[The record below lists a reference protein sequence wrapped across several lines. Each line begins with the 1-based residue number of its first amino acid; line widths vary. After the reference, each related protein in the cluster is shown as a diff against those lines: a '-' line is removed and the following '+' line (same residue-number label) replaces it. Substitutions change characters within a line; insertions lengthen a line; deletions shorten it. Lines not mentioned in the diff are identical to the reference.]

1 MTPLIEC
8 TDVTKK
14 FGDFTALSRL
24 NLTVPQGVVYGYLG
38 PNGAGKSTTI
48 RMLMGLSRPTSGRV
62 RVLGQDPT
70 DPGVRGRI
78 GYLPGELRLD
88 DRLTIGQTLASWG
101 RLRGLTDTAHRDD
114 LVQRFGIDPS
124 RKVRG
129 LSTGNHRKVGLVGAF
144 MARPELLILDEPTN
158 GLDPLMQQVF
168 LTAVEEARD
177 NGQSVLLSSHILS
190 EVERV
195 ADQVAVLQG
204 GRLAASGPTKEL
216 RRRAA
221 QRFHIA
227 FAEGEEVPLTGLAA
241 LDGAS
246 AVERR
251 SPDGQ
256 EVSLAWAGSPDA
268 LLAFL
273 AGRRIT
279 TLTAPEPDLEEAF
292 LEYYQNDAPAGGRGA
307 AAEEPAGPVRQGVSG
322 GS

>member
-1 MTPLIEC
+1 MTPLRDVTPLIEC

-24 NLTVPQGVVYGYLG
+24 NLTVPRGVVYGYLG

-70 DPGVRGRI
+70 GPEVRRRI

-88 DRLTIGQTLASWG
+88 ERLTIGQTLTSWG
-101 RLRGLTDTAHRDD
+101 RLRGLADTAYRDE
-114 LVQRFGIDPS
+114 LAERFGVDPS
-124 RKVRG
+124 RQVRG
-129 LSTGNHRKVGLVGAF
+129 LSTGNRRKVGLVGAL

-168 LTAVEEARD
+168 LATVEEARN
-177 NGQSVLLSSHILS
+177 NGQSVLLSSHVLS

-195 ADQVAVLQG
+195 ADLVAVLQG
-204 GRLAASGPTKEL
+204 GRLAASGPTREL
-216 RRRAA
+216 RREAA
-221 QRFHIA
+221 QRFHIT
-227 FAEGEEVPLTGLAA
+227 FAEGQDVPLTALAA
-241 LDGAS
+241 LAGAS

-251 SPDGQ
+251 RPESR
-256 EVSLAWAGSPDA
+256 EVSLAWTGSPDG
-268 LLAFL
+268 LLRFL
-273 AGRRIT
+273 ADHRIA

-292 LEYYQNDAPAGGRGA
+292 LEYYQQDAPDRRN
-307 AAEEPAGPVRQGVSG
+307 PRPLSPTRD
-322 GS
+322 GSP

>member
-48 RMLMGLSRPTSGRV
+48 RMLMGLSRPTSGQV

-70 DPGVRGRI
+70 DPEVRRRI

-88 DRLTIGQTLASWG
+88 ERLTIGQTLASWG
-101 RLRGLTDTAHRDD
+101 RLRGLTDTAYRDE

-124 RKVRG
+124 RRVRG
-129 LSTGNHRKVGLVGAF
+129 LSTGNRRKVGLVGAF

-168 LTAVEEARD
+168 LATVEEARAG
-177 NGQSVLLSSHILS
+177 GQSVLLSSHILS

-195 ADQVAVLQG
+195 ANLVAVLQG
-204 GRLAASGPTKEL
+204 GRLAASGPTREL

-221 QRFHIA
+221 QRFHIT
-227 FAEGEEVPLTGLAA
+227 FAEGEDVPLAA
-241 LDGAS
+241 LAGLEGAS
-246 AVERR
+246 DVERR
-251 SPDGQ
+251 DPEGPL
-256 EVSLAWAGSPDA
+256 VSLAWAGSPDA
-268 LLAFL
+268 LLKLL
-273 AGRRIT
+273 AGHRIT

-292 LEYYQNDAPAGGRGA
+292 LEYYQRDVPGSREAEADAPSA
-307 AAEEPAGPVRQGVSG
+307 AAGPVR
-322 GS
+322 

>member
-48 RMLMGLSRPTSGRV
+48 RMLMGLSRPTSGQV

-70 DPGVRGRI
+70 DPEVRRRI

-88 DRLTIGQTLASWG
+88 ERLTIGQTLTSWG
-101 RLRGLTDTAHRDD
+101 RLRGLTDTAYRDE
-114 LVQRFGIDPS
+114 LVQRFGVDPS
-124 RKVRG
+124 RRVRG
-129 LSTGNHRKVGLVGAF
+129 LSTGNRRKVGLVGAF

-168 LTAVEEARD
+168 LATVEEARAG
-177 NGQSVLLSSHILS
+177 GQSVLLSSHILS

-195 ADQVAVLQG
+195 ADLVAVVQG
-204 GRLAASGPTKEL
+204 GRLAASGPTREL

-227 FAEGEEVPLTGLAA
+227 FAEGEDVPLAA
-241 LDGAS
+241 LADLEGAS
-246 AVERR
+246 DVERR
-251 SPDGQ
+251 RPEGQ

-268 LLAFL
+268 LLTFL

-292 LEYYQNDAPAGGRGA
+292 LEYYRTAAPGSRDAG
-307 AAEEPAGPVRQGVSG
+307 AEESSPAAGPVR
-322 GS
+322 

>member
-24 NLTVPQGVVYGYLG
+24 NLTVPPGVIYGYLG

-48 RMLMGLSRPTSGRV
+48 RMLVGLSRPTSGQV

-70 DPGVRGRI
+70 DPEVRRRI

-88 DRLTIGQTLASWG
+88 ERLTIGQTLDSWG
-101 RLRGLTDTAHRDD
+101 RLRGLTDTTYRDE
-114 LVQRFGIDPS
+114 LVQRFGVDPS

-129 LSTGNHRKVGLVGAF
+129 LSTGNRRKVGLVGAF

-168 LTAVEEARD
+168 LSTTEEARA

-195 ADQVAVLQG
+195 ADLVAVLQG
-204 GRLAASGPTKEL
+204 GKLAASGPTQEL
-216 RRRAA
+216 RRQAA
-221 QRFHIA
+221 QRFHIT
-227 FAEGEEVPLTGLAA
+227 FAEGEEVPLAALAA
-241 LDGAS
+241 LEGAS
-246 AVERR
+246 KVERR
-251 SPDGQ
+251 LPEGQ
-256 EVSLAWAGSPDA
+256 EVSLAWAGSPDT
-268 LLAFL
+268 LVKFL
-273 AGRRIT
+273 AGHRIT

-292 LEYYQNDAPAGGRGA
+292 LEYYQQDVPGSRSA
-307 AAEEPAGPVRQGVSG
+307 AAEEPSPAADPVR
-322 GS
+322 

>member
-48 RMLMGLSRPTSGRV
+48 RMLMGLSRPTSGQV

-70 DPGVRGRI
+70 DPEVRRRI

-88 DRLTIGQTLASWG
+88 ERLTIGQTLASWG
-101 RLRGLTDTAHRDD
+101 RLRGLTDTAYRDE

-124 RKVRG
+124 RRVRG
-129 LSTGNHRKVGLVGAF
+129 LSTGNRRKVGLVGAF

-168 LTAVEEARD
+168 LATVEEARAG
-177 NGQSVLLSSHILS
+177 GQSVLLSSHILS

-195 ADQVAVLQG
+195 ADLVAVLQG
-204 GRLAASGPTKEL
+204 GRLAASGPTREL

-221 QRFHIA
+221 QRFHIT
-227 FAEGEEVPLTGLAA
+227 FAEGEDVPLAA
-241 LDGAS
+241 LAGLEGAS
-246 AVERR
+246 DVERR
-251 SPDGQ
+251 DPEGPL
-256 EVSLAWAGSPDA
+256 VSLAWAGSPDA
-268 LLAFL
+268 LLKLL
-273 AGRRIT
+273 AGHRIT

-292 LEYYQNDAPAGGRGA
+292 LEYYQRDVPGSREAEADAPSA
-307 AAEEPAGPVRQGVSG
+307 AGPVR
-322 GS
+322 

>member
-24 NLTVPQGVVYGYLG
+24 NLTVPQGVVHGYLG

-48 RMLMGLSRPTSGRV
+48 RMLMGLSRPTSGQV

-70 DPGVRGRI
+70 DPEVRRRI

-88 DRLTIGQTLASWG
+88 ERLTIGQTLASWG
-101 RLRGLTDTAHRDD
+101 RLRGLTDTAYRDE

-124 RKVRG
+124 RRVRG
-129 LSTGNHRKVGLVGAF
+129 LSTGNRRKVGLVGAF

-168 LTAVEEARD
+168 LATVEEARD

-195 ADQVAVLQG
+195 ADLVAVLQG
-204 GRLAASGPTKEL
+204 GRLAASGPTREL

-221 QRFHIA
+221 QRFHIT
-227 FAEGEEVPLTGLAA
+227 FAEGENVPLTALAGLE
-241 LDGAS
+241 GAS
-246 AVERR
+246 DVERR
-251 SPDGQ
+251 DPEGPL
-256 EVSLAWAGSPDA
+256 VSLAWAGSPDA
-268 LLAFL
+268 LLKLL
-273 AGRRIT
+273 AGHRIT

-292 LEYYQNDAPAGGRGA
+292 LEYYQRDVPGSRDAEAD
-307 AAEEPAGPVRQGVSG
+307 EPSAAGPVR
-322 GS
+322 

>member
-24 NLTVPQGVVYGYLG
+24 NLTVPHGVVYGYLG

-62 RVLGQDPT
+62 RVLGRPPT
-70 DPGVRGRI
+70 DPEVRGRI

-88 DRLTIGQTLASWG
+88 DRLTIHQTLVSWG
-101 RLRGLTDTAHRDD
+101 RLRGLADTAYRDE

-129 LSTGNHRKVGLVGAF
+129 LSTGNRRKVGLVGAF

-195 ADQVAVLQG
+195 ADRVAVLQG
-204 GRLAASGPTKEL
+204 GRLAASGPTHEL

-221 QRFHIA
+221 QRFHIT
-227 FAEGEEVPLTGLAA
+227 FAEGEDLPLAA
-241 LDGAS
+241 LSALGGAS

-251 SPDGQ
+251 TPEGQ
-256 EVSLAWAGSPDA
+256 EVSLAWAGSPDPLLS
-268 LLAFL
+268 LLA
-273 AGRRIT
+273 GHRIT

-292 LEYYQNDAPAGGRGA
+292 LEYYQNDVPDSRGA
-307 AAEEPAGPVRQGVSG
+307 AAEEPSPAVGPAR
-322 GS
+322 

>member
-114 LVQRFGIDPS
+114 LVQRFGVDPS

-129 LSTGNHRKVGLVGAF
+129 LSTGNRRKVGLVGAF

-216 RRRAA
+216 RRQAA

-227 FAEGEEVPLTGLAA
+227 FAEGEEVPLTGLAT

-292 LEYYQNDAPAGGRGA
+292 LEYYQNDAPAGRGTA
-307 AAEEPAGPVRQGVSG
+307 GEEPAGPVRQGVSG

>member
-129 LSTGNHRKVGLVGAF
+129 LSTGNRRKVGLVGAF

-292 LEYYQNDAPAGGRGA
+292 LEYYQNDAPVGRGA

>member
-8 TDVTKK
+8 TDVSKK

-24 NLTVPQGVVYGYLG
+24 NLTVPPGVVYGYLG

-70 DPGVRGRI
+70 APGVRRRI

-88 DRLTIGQTLASWG
+88 ERLTIGQTLTSWG
-101 RLRGLTDTAHRDD
+101 RLRGLTDTAYRDE
-114 LVQRFGIDPS
+114 LVRRFGVDPD
-124 RKVRG
+124 RQVRG
-129 LSTGNHRKVGLVGAF
+129 LSTGNRRKVGLVGAF

-168 LTAVEEARD
+168 LATVEEARAD
-177 NGQSVLLSSHILS
+177 GQSVLLSSHILS

-195 ADQVAVLQG
+195 ADLVAVLQG
-204 GRLAASGPTKEL
+204 GRLAASGPTREL
-216 RRRAA
+216 RREAA
-221 QRFHIA
+221 QRFHIT
-227 FAEGEEVPLTGLAA
+227 FAEGENVPLAA
-241 LDGAS
+241 LTALEGAS

-251 SPDGQ
+251 RPESQ
-256 EVSLAWAGSPDA
+256 EVALAWTGSPDA
-268 LLAFL
+268 LLRFL
-273 AGRRIT
+273 AGHRIA

-292 LEYYQNDAPAGGRGA
+292 LEYYQQDAPAGRS
-307 AAEEPAGPVRQGVSG
+307 PRPLSPTRD
-322 GS
+322 GSQ

>member
-114 LVQRFGIDPS
+114 LVQRFGVDPS

-129 LSTGNHRKVGLVGAF
+129 LSTGNRRKVGLVGAF

-251 SPDGQ
+251 PPDGQ

-292 LEYYQNDAPAGGRGA
+292 LEYYQNDAPAGRGA
-307 AAEEPAGPVRQGVSG
+307 AAEEPSPVRQGVSG

>member
-114 LVQRFGIDPS
+114 LVQRFGVDPS

-129 LSTGNHRKVGLVGAF
+129 LSTGNRRKVGLVGAF

-292 LEYYQNDAPAGGRGA
+292 LEYYQNDAPAGRGT
-307 AAEEPAGPVRQGVSG
+307 AAEEPAGPVGQGVSG

>member
-24 NLTVPQGVVYGYLG
+24 NLTVPQGVVHGYLG

-70 DPGVRGRI
+70 DPEVRRRI

-88 DRLTIGQTLASWG
+88 DRLTIGQTLTSWG
-101 RLRGLTDTAHRDD
+101 RLRGLADTAYRDE
-114 LVQRFGIDPS
+114 LVRRFGVDPA

-129 LSTGNHRKVGLVGAF
+129 LSTGNRRKVGLIGAF

-168 LTAVEEARD
+168 LGFVEEARD

-195 ADQVAVLQG
+195 ADLVAVVQG
-204 GRLAASGPTKEL
+204 GRLVASGPTREL
-216 RRRAA
+216 RRGAA
-221 QRFHIA
+221 QRFHIT
-227 FAEGEEVPLTGLAA
+227 FADGGDVPLTALAA
-241 LDGAS
+241 LEGAS
-246 AVERR
+246 AVEPRGPEGR
-251 SPDGQ
+251 
-256 EVSLAWAGSPDA
+256 EVSLAWTGSPDE
-268 LLAFL
+268 LLRFL
-273 AGRRIT
+273 AGHRIA

-292 LEYYQNDAPAGGRGA
+292 LEYYRQDVPGSGSGAGETSPA
-307 AAEEPAGPVRQGVSG
+307 AGPLRR
-322 GS
+322 

>member
-48 RMLMGLSRPTSGRV
+48 RMLMGLSRPTSGQV

-70 DPGVRGRI
+70 EPEVRRRI

-88 DRLTIGQTLASWG
+88 ERLTIGQTLASWG
-101 RLRGLTDTAHRDD
+101 RLRGLTDTAYRDD
-114 LVQRFGIDPS
+114 LVQRFGVDPS
-124 RKVRG
+124 RQVRG
-129 LSTGNHRKVGLVGAF
+129 LSTGNRRKVGLVGAF

-168 LTAVEEARD
+168 LSTVEEARD

-195 ADQVAVLQG
+195 ADLVAVLQG
-204 GRLAASGPTKEL
+204 GKLAASGPTQEL
-216 RRRAA
+216 RRQAA
-221 QRFHIA
+221 QRFHIT
-227 FAEGEEVPLTGLAA
+227 FAEGEDVPLTALAA

-251 SPDGQ
+251 RPEGQ

-268 LLAFL
+268 LLRFL
-273 AGRRIT
+273 AGHRIT

-292 LEYYQNDAPAGGRGA
+292 LEYYQRDVPGSRSST
-307 AAEEPAGPVRQGVSG
+307 AEEPSPAADPVR
-322 GS
+322 

>member
-24 NLTVPQGVVYGYLG
+24 NLTVPPGVIYGYLG

-48 RMLMGLSRPTSGRV
+48 RMLVGLSRPTSGRV

-70 DPGVRGRI
+70 DPEVRRRI

-88 DRLTIGQTLASWG
+88 ERLTIGQTLDSWG
-101 RLRGLTDTAHRDD
+101 RLRGLTDTAYRDE
-114 LVQRFGIDPS
+114 LVQRFGVDPS

-129 LSTGNHRKVGLVGAF
+129 LSTGNRRKVGLVGAF

-168 LTAVEEARD
+168 LSTTEEARD

-195 ADQVAVLQG
+195 ADLVAVLQG
-204 GRLAASGPTKEL
+204 GKLAASGPTQEL
-216 RRRAA
+216 RRQAA
-221 QRFHIA
+221 QRFHIT
-227 FAEGEEVPLTGLAA
+227 FAEGEEVPLAALAA
-241 LDGAS
+241 LEGAS
-246 AVERR
+246 KVERR
-251 SPDGQ
+251 LPEGQ

-268 LLAFL
+268 LVKFL
-273 AGRRIT
+273 AGHRIT

-292 LEYYQNDAPAGGRGA
+292 LEYYQQDVPGSRGA
-307 AAEEPAGPVRQGVSG
+307 AAEEPSPAADPVR
-322 GS
+322 

>member
-24 NLTVPQGVVYGYLG
+24 NLTVPQGVVHGYLG

-70 DPGVRGRI
+70 DPEVRRRI

-88 DRLTIGQTLASWG
+88 DRLTIEQTLTSWG
-101 RLRGLTDTAHRDD
+101 RLRGLTDTAYRDE
-114 LVQRFGIDPS
+114 LVRRFGVDPA

-129 LSTGNHRKVGLVGAF
+129 LSTGNRRKVGLIGAF

-168 LTAVEEARD
+168 LGFVEEARD

-195 ADQVAVLQG
+195 ADLVAVLQG
-204 GRLAASGPTKEL
+204 GRLAASGPTREL
-216 RRRAA
+216 RRGAA
-221 QRFHIA
+221 QRFHIT
-227 FAEGEEVPLTGLAA
+227 FADGEDVPLTALAA
-241 LDGAS
+241 LEGAS

-251 SPDGQ
+251 RPEGQ
-256 EVSLAWAGSPDA
+256 EVSLAWTGSPDG
-268 LLAFL
+268 LLRFL
-273 AGRRIT
+273 AGHRIT

-292 LEYYQNDAPAGGRGA
+292 LEYYQQDVPGSRSSAAGETSPA
-307 AAEEPAGPVRQGVSG
+307 AGPLRQ
-322 GS
+322 

>member
-129 LSTGNHRKVGLVGAF
+129 LSTGNRRKVGLVGAF

-292 LEYYQNDAPAGGRGA
+292 LEYYQNDAPAGRGA
-307 AAEEPAGPVRQGVSG
+307 AAEEPAGSVRQGVSG

>member
-48 RMLMGLSRPTSGRV
+48 RMLMGLSRPTSGQV

-70 DPGVRGRI
+70 DPEVRRRI

-88 DRLTIGQTLASWG
+88 ERLTIGQTLASWG
-101 RLRGLTDTAHRDD
+101 RLRGLTDTAYRDE

-124 RKVRG
+124 RRVRG
-129 LSTGNHRKVGLVGAF
+129 LSTGNRRKVGLVGAF

-168 LTAVEEARD
+168 LATVEEARAG
-177 NGQSVLLSSHILS
+177 GQSVLLSSHILS

-195 ADQVAVLQG
+195 ADLVAVLQG
-204 GRLAASGPTKEL
+204 GRLAASGPTQEL

-221 QRFHIA
+221 QRFHIT
-227 FAEGEEVPLTGLAA
+227 FAEGEDVPLAA
-241 LDGAS
+241 LAGLEGAS
-246 AVERR
+246 DVERR
-251 SPDGQ
+251 DPESPL
-256 EVSLAWAGSPDA
+256 VSLAWAGSPDA
-268 LLAFL
+268 LLKLL
-273 AGRRIT
+273 AGHRIT

-292 LEYYQNDAPAGGRGA
+292 LEYYQRDVPGSREAEADVPSA
-307 AAEEPAGPVRQGVSG
+307 AAGPVR
-322 GS
+322 

>member
-24 NLTVPQGVVYGYLG
+24 DLTVPQGVVYGYLG

-48 RMLMGLSRPTSGRV
+48 RMLMGLSRPTSGRIQ
-62 RVLGQDPT
+62 VLGQDPT
-70 DPGVRGRI
+70 DPEVRRRI

-88 DRLTIGQTLASWG
+88 ERLTIEQTLTSWG
-101 RLRGLTDTAHRDD
+101 RLRGLTDTAYRDE

-124 RKVRG
+124 RRVRG
-129 LSTGNHRKVGLVGAF
+129 LSTGNRRKVGLVGAF

-168 LTAVEEARD
+168 LAAVEEARSG
-177 NGQSVLLSSHILS
+177 GQSVLLSSHILS

-195 ADQVAVLQG
+195 ADLVAVLQG
-204 GRLAASGPTKEL
+204 GRLAASGPTREL
-216 RRRAA
+216 RNRAA
-221 QRFHIA
+221 QRFHIT
-227 FAEGEEVPLTGLAA
+227 FAEGEDVPLTALAA

-246 AVERR
+246 GVERR
-251 SPDGQ
+251 GPDDQ
-256 EVSLAWAGSPDA
+256 EASLAWAGSPDA
-268 LLAFL
+268 LLKFL
-273 AGRRIT
+273 AGHRIT

-292 LEYYQNDAPAGGRGA
+292 LEYYQRDVPGSRP
-307 AAEEPAGPVRQGVSG
+307 AAEEPSPAAGPVR
-322 GS
+322 

>member
-1 MTPLIEC
+1 MTSVIEC

-14 FGDFTALSRL
+14 FGGFTALSQL
-24 NLTVPQGVVYGYLG
+24 DLTVPPGVVFGYLG

-70 DPGVRGRI
+70 DPEVRRRI

-101 RLRGLTDTAHRDD
+101 RLRGLTDTAYRDD
-114 LVQRFGIDPS
+114 LVQRFGVDPS
-124 RKVRG
+124 RQVRG
-129 LSTGNHRKVGLVGAF
+129 LSTGNRRKVGLIGAF
-144 MARPELLILDEPTN
+144 MAKPELLILDEPTN

-168 LTAVEEARD
+168 LGAVEEARD

-195 ADQVAVLQG
+195 ADLVAVLQG
-204 GRLAASGPTKEL
+204 GRLAASGPTQEL
-216 RRRAA
+216 RRQAA
-221 QRFHIA
+221 QRFHIT
-227 FAEGEEVPLTGLAA
+227 FAEGEEVPLVALAA
-241 LDGAS
+241 LEGAS

-251 SPDGQ
+251 RPEGQ

-268 LLAFL
+268 LLRLL
-273 AGRRIT
+273 ADHRIT

-292 LEYYQNDAPAGGRGA
+292 LEYYESDTPAGGGST
-307 AAEEPAGPVRQGVSG
+307 AAESSPAADPVR
-322 GS
+322 

>member
-24 NLTVPQGVVYGYLG
+24 NLTVPPGVVYGYLG

-48 RMLMGLSRPTSGRV
+48 RMLMGLSRPTSGQV

-70 DPGVRGRI
+70 TPEVRRRI

-88 DRLTIGQTLASWG
+88 ERLTIEQTLTSWG
-101 RLRGLTDTAHRDD
+101 RLRGLADTAYRDE
-114 LVQRFGIDPS
+114 LVQRFGVDPS
-124 RKVRG
+124 RQVRG
-129 LSTGNHRKVGLVGAF
+129 LSTGNRRKVGLVGAF

-168 LTAVEEARD
+168 LATVEEARD

-195 ADQVAVLQG
+195 ADLVAVLQG
-204 GRLAASGPTKEL
+204 GRLAASGPTQEL
-216 RRRAA
+216 RRQAA
-221 QRFHIA
+221 QRFHII
-227 FAEGEEVPLTGLAA
+227 FAEGEEVPLAGLAA
-241 LDGAS
+241 LEGAS
-246 AVERR
+246 GVERR
-251 SPDGQ
+251 QAEGQ

-268 LLAFL
+268 LLRFL
-273 AGRRIT
+273 AGHRIT

-292 LEYYQNDAPAGGRGA
+292 LEYYQKDVPGSRSATT
-307 AAEEPAGPVRQGVSG
+307 EEPSPAVGPVR
-322 GS
+322 

>member
-101 RLRGLTDTAHRDD
+101 RLRGLTDTTHRDD
-114 LVQRFGIDPS
+114 LVQRFGVDPS

-129 LSTGNHRKVGLVGAF
+129 LSTGNRRKVGLVGAF

-292 LEYYQNDAPAGGRGA
+292 LEYYQNDAPAGRVA

>member
-114 LVQRFGIDPS
+114 LVQRFGVDPS

-129 LSTGNHRKVGLVGAF
+129 LSTGNRRKVGLVGAF

-292 LEYYQNDAPAGGRGA
+292 LEYYQNDAPAGRGA
-307 AAEEPAGPVRQGVSG
+307 AAEEPAGSVRQGVSG

>member
-24 NLTVPQGVVYGYLG
+24 NLTVPLGVIYGYLG

-62 RVLGQDPT
+62 RVFGQDPT
-70 DPGVRGRI
+70 DPEVRRRI

-88 DRLTIGQTLASWG
+88 ERLTIGQTLTSWG
-101 RLRGLTDTAHRDD
+101 RLRGLTDTSYRDE
-114 LVQRFGIDPS
+114 LVRRFGVDPS
-124 RKVRG
+124 RQVRG
-129 LSTGNHRKVGLVGAF
+129 LSTGNRRKVGLVGAF

-168 LTAVEEARD
+168 LTTVEEAREH
-177 NGQSVLLSSHILS
+177 GQSVLLSSHILS

-195 ADQVAVLQG
+195 ADLVAVLQG
-204 GRLAASGPTKEL
+204 GKLAASGPTREL
-216 RRRAA
+216 RRQAA
-221 QRFHIA
+221 QRFHIT
-227 FAEGEEVPLTGLAA
+227 FAEGQDVPLDALAA

-251 SPDGQ
+251 RPEGQ

-268 LLAFL
+268 LLTLL
-273 AGRRIT
+273 AGHRIT

-292 LEYYQNDAPAGGRGA
+292 LEYYQQDVPGSRSST
-307 AAEEPAGPVRQGVSG
+307 AEEPSPAADPVR
-322 GS
+322 

>member
-48 RMLMGLSRPTSGRV
+48 RMLMGLSRPTSGQV
-62 RVLGQDPT
+62 RVLGQNPT
-70 DPGVRGRI
+70 DPEVRRRI

-88 DRLTIGQTLASWG
+88 ERLTIGQTLTSWG
-101 RLRGLTDTAHRDD
+101 RLRGLTDTAYRDE

-124 RKVRG
+124 RRVRG
-129 LSTGNHRKVGLVGAF
+129 LSTGNRRKVGLVGAF

-168 LTAVEEARD
+168 LTTVEEARAG
-177 NGQSVLLSSHILS
+177 GQSVLLSSHILS

-195 ADQVAVLQG
+195 ADLVAVVQG
-204 GRLAASGPTKEL
+204 GRLAASGPTREL

-227 FAEGEEVPLTGLAA
+227 FAEGEDVPLAA
-241 LDGAS
+241 LADLEGAS
-246 AVERR
+246 NVERR
-251 SPDGQ
+251 GPEGQ

-268 LLAFL
+268 LLTFL

-292 LEYYQNDAPAGGRGA
+292 LEYYRTGAPASTGA
-307 AAEEPAGPVRQGVSG
+307 EDPSPAADPVR
-322 GS
+322 

>member
-1 MTPLIEC
+1 MIPLIEC

-24 NLTVPQGVVYGYLG
+24 NLTVSQGVVYGYLG

-48 RMLMGLSRPTSGRV
+48 RMLMGLSRPTSGAV
-62 RVLGQDPT
+62 RVLGQDPVR
-70 DPGVRGRI
+70 PEVRGRI

-88 DRLTIGQTLASWG
+88 ERLTIGQTLASWG
-101 RLRGLTDTAHRDD
+101 RLRGLTDTAYRDE

-129 LSTGNHRKVGLVGAF
+129 LSTGNRRKVGLVGAF
-144 MARPELLILDEPTN
+144 MARPELLVLDEPTN

-168 LTAVEEARD
+168 LGTVEEARD

-204 GRLAASGPTKEL
+204 GRLAASGPTHEL

-221 QRFHIA
+221 QRFHIT
-227 FAEGEEVPLTGLAA
+227 FAEDEDIPLTALAS

-246 AVERR
+246 DVERR
-251 SPDGQ
+251 RPEGQ
-256 EVSLAWAGSPDA
+256 EVSLAWTGSPDPLLK
-268 LLAFL
+268 LLA
-273 AGRRIT
+273 GHRIT

-292 LEYYQNDAPAGGRGA
+292 LEYYQSDVPGSRGTA
-307 AAEEPAGPVRQGVSG
+307 ADEPSPGSAPVR
-322 GS
+322 